1 MKPLA
6 IFGSSG
12 SAKEVFFLAKDLGVD
27 VMAFVDLHEGGYLY
41 DVPIISE
48 EAFDSTK
55 YYAVV
60 AIGNPWLRKKI
71 VDRLKAKDTDFL
83 TLVHPSVKRSRRAVF
98 IGSGSVVCAGSVLT
112 CEIKLGCHCQLN
124 SVTTI
129 GHECSLGDYF
139 TTAPGVNIAGGV
151 TAGECVFFGINSSSI
166 QQISIAD
173 NTFIGAHT
181 CVTKNLSRSG
191 MYLGTPAKWV
201 PKEFMPEE
209 K

>member
-1 MKPLA
+1 VKPLA
-6 IFGSSG
+6 IFGCSG
-12 SAKEVFFLAKDLGVD
+12 SAKEVFFLAKDLGID
-27 VMAFVDLHEGGYLY
+27 VSVFFDLKSGGTLY
-41 DVPIISE
+41 DVAILSE
-48 EAFDSTK
+48 KLFDPK
-55 YYAVV
+55 KHKVVV

-71 VDRLKAKDTDFL
+71 VEELRAKGAEFL
-83 TLVHPSVKRSRRAVF
+83 TLVHPNVVRSRTVS
-98 IGSGSVVCAGSVLT
+98 IGEGSVVCAGSVLT
-112 CEIKLGCHCQLN
+112 CEIKLGRHCQLN
-124 SVTTI
+124 SGTTI

-201 PKEFMPEE
+201 PKEFMPEVT
-209 K
+209 

>member
-6 IFGSSG
+6 IFGCSG
-12 SAKEVFFLAKDLGVD
+12 SAKEVFFLAKDLGID
-27 VMAFVDLHEGGYLY
+27 VAAFVDLKDGGYLY
-41 DVPIISE
+41 DVPIYSE
-48 EAFDSTK
+48 ELFDPAK

-71 VDRLKAKDTDFL
+71 VDRLKTKGASFRS
-83 TLVHPSVKRSRRAVF
+83 LVHPSVVKSRTVE
-98 IGSGSVVCAGSVLT
+98 IGLGSVVCAGSVLT
-112 CEIKLGCHCQLN
+112 CEIKIGRYSQLN

-181 CVTKNLSRSG
+181 CVTKNLVKSG

-201 PKEFMPEE
+201 PKEFMPETT
-209 K
+209 